1 MNETLRRAIL
11 AKGLTE
17 EDVATA
23 LKVVPKTVR
32 RWINGRTPFARFR
45 IALSNLL
52 DVDEEEL
59 WPELR
64 IARAAR
70 SRPDEVKAVY
80 PHRWSVTRE
89 AWRNLFASAER
100 EIGILAYSGLFL
112 AEDAEI
118 LGILADK
125 ARAGVKVRIC
135 LGDPTS
141 PHVAERGTEEGIGDA
156 MAAKIRNAL
165 ALYRPLLDVDGVR
178 LRLHRTV
185 LYNSLYLTDDELL
198 VNQHAYGIPAAHS
211 PAFHLQRTEGDDMY
225 ASYLES
231 FKRIWT
237 SAQPNSH

>member
-17 EDVATA
+17 EKVADE
-23 LKVVPKTVR
+23 LRVVPKTVR

-52 DVDEEEL
+52 DVDEDEL

-80 PHRWSVTRE
+80 PHRWSVTRD
-89 AWRNLFASAER
+89 AWRDLFASAER

-125 ARAGVKVRIC
+125 ARAGVTVRIC
-135 LGDPTS
+135 LGDPDS
-141 PHVAERGTEEGIGDA
+141 PHVAERGAEEGIGDA
-156 MAAKIRNAL
+156 LAAKIRNAL
-165 ALYRPLLDVDGVR
+165 ALYRRLPDVDGIEF
-178 LRLHRTV
+178 RLHRTS
-185 LYNSLYLTDDELL
+185 LYNSLYLADDQLL
-198 VNQHAYGIPAAHS
+198 VNQHAYGIPAAQA
-211 PAFHLQRTEGDDMY
+211 PVFHLQRADFGAMY
-225 ASYLES
+225 PSFLES
-231 FKRIWT
+231 FKRVWI
-237 SAQPNSH
+237 SATVVP

>member
-1 MNETLRRAIL
+1 LNETLRRAIL

-17 EDVATA
+17 EKVADE
-23 LKVVPKTVR
+23 LRVVPKTVR

-52 DVDEEEL
+52 DVDEDEL

-70 SRPDEVKAVY
+70 SRPEEVKAVY
-80 PHRWSVTRE
+80 PHRWSVTRD

-125 ARAGVKVRIC
+125 AVAGVTIRIC
-135 LGDPTS
+135 LGDPAS
-141 PHVAERGTEEGIGDA
+141 PHVAERGAEEGIGNA

-165 ALYRPLLDVDGVR
+165 ALYRPLLDVDGIQ

-185 LYNSLYLTDDELL
+185 LYNSLYLADDQLL

-211 PAFHLQRTEGDDMY
+211 PVFHLHRTDGGTMFRNYRD
-225 ASYLES
+225 SLE
-231 FKRIWT
+231 RIWLD
-237 SAQPNSH
+237 S